1 MSAPATAVD
10 TTQAL
15 PTRPVAS
22 ASAAVAGLAAG
33 ALALGVAE
41 FVAAL
46 TDVVG
51 PVAGVGAVVVESAPG
66 WLDRWA
72 IDTLG
77 PWNKPV
83 LRFGIIVLLG
93 LLAAAL
99 GRRAAR
105 RAAEG
110 TAGVLAIGAFG
121 AWSAASRPAASMAD
135 AVPSVFGALVG
146 AWVLRQLTRPRPIE
160 VPGPSLA
167 PRGLDRRHFVA
178 ATTACFAGAGT
189 LGGIAVGIGRR
200 RAGEAERSTPLLL
213 PRPDEVVAVPDGVD
227 LDPTT
232 PFITPTDDFYRIDT
246 ALSIPRR
253 SLDTWELRV
262 TGLVERDVSLS
273 FRDLLELPQ
282 TERIITL
289 CCVSNDVGGPYIGNA
304 RWQGVLLR
312 DVLDRAGVLPQ
323 AEQVFSTSI
332 DGWTC
337 GFPVAA
343 AFDGRDAMIA
353 LGMNG
358 APLPREHGFPA
369 RLVVPGLYGYVSAT
383 KWLQT
388 IELATWERQGYWIP
402 RGWSREGPV
411 KIQSRIGTPRHSAR
425 LAAGPT
431 RIAGVAWAQGRGIA
445 AVEVRVDDGEWR
457 RARLATDVSD
467 DTWRQWIVDW
477 DATPGEHTISVRATG
492 NDGEVQTE
500 RRSPVAPDGAT
511 GHHTIRV
518 SVD

>member
-10 TTQAL
+10 ATPAL
-15 PTRPVAS
+15 PTRPVGA

-46 TDVVG
+46 TEVVG
-51 PVAGVGAVVVESAPG
+51 PVAAVGAVVVESAPG

-83 LRFGIIVLLG
+83 LRSGIVA
-93 LLAAAL
+93 LLALMAAIL

-105 RAAEG
+105 RATEG
-110 TAGVLAIGAFG
+110 TIGVLAVGAFG
-121 AWSAASRPAASMAD
+121 AWAAASRQAASIAD
-135 AVPSVFGALVG
+135 AVPSVLGAVIG
-146 AWVLRQLTRPRPIE
+146 AWTLHRLTRRRAIE
-160 VPGPSLA
+160 VPGPSVA
-167 PRGLDRRHFVA
+167 PRGVDRRRFVA
-178 ATTACFAGAGT
+178 GATASLAGAGA
-189 LGGIAVGIGRR
+189 LGGAALALGRR
-200 RAGEAERSTPLLL
+200 RADEVDRSAPLLL
-213 PRPDEVVAVPDGVD
+213 PLPDEPATLPNGVD

-232 PFITPTDDFYRIDT
+232 PFLTPTDDFYRIDT

-253 SLDTWELRV
+253 SLESWELRV
-262 TGLVERDVSLS
+262 TGLVEREVR
-273 FRDLLELPQ
+273 FGYRDLLELPQ
-282 TERIITL
+282 VERIITL
-289 CCVSNDVGGPYIGNA
+289 CCVSNEVGGPYVGNA
-304 RWQGVLLR
+304 RWQGVHLR
-312 DVLDRAGVLPQ
+312 DLLDRAGVLPQ

-353 LGMNG
+353 IGMNG
-358 APLPREHGFPA
+358 EPLPREHGFPA

-388 IELATWERQGYWIP
+388 IELATWEREGYWIP

-411 KIQSRIGTPRHSAR
+411 KIQSRIGTPRHSAQ
-425 LAAGPT
+425 LTGGPVP
-431 RIAGVAWAQGRGIA
+431 IAGVAWAQGRGIA
-445 AVEVRVDDGEWR
+445 AVEVRIDDGAWIS
-457 RARLATDVSD
+457 AQLASDVSD

-518 SVD
+518 TVD